1 MGSKFYAVR
10 NGRSIGIYDNWDDC
24 KGQVHGYP
32 GCQYKSFSS
41 LKEAEDYIGQN
52 VPPPHP
58 ACKEQKVD
66 GSIASQY
73 KSFSSLKRVEVC
85 PTERVKAPET
95 ASKKQIYGYP
105 GSQHK
110 MFSSSKEA
118 EDYLPQSIEEPQTA
132 CKEQKVDGYLA
143 NQNKSFSLLKRAEGY
158 PAQEA
163 QGPATSSN
171 GQDLYLLEFD
181 GASKGNPGKAGA
193 GAVLRYPDGSVAY
206 TLKEGVGVATNNVA
220 EYRALIRG
228 LKVCLDKGI
237 DRVHVRGD
245 SNLVCMQIQDKWKT
259 KNANIAELSKEAKEL
274 KAKFREFHI
283 DHVLREFNSEADALA
298 NAAVGLPDG
307 EWTSS

>member
-10 NGRSIGIYDNWDDC
+10 KGRSVGIYNNWDDC
-24 KGQVHGYP
+24 KSQVHGYP

-41 LKEAEDYIGQN
+41 LKEAEDYLAQN

-58 ACKEQKVD
+58 ACKAQKVD
-66 GSIASQY
+66 
-73 KSFSSLKRVEVC
+73 E
-85 PTERVKAPET
+85 
-95 ASKKQIYGYP
+95 
-105 GSQHK
+105 
-110 MFSSSKEA
+110 
-118 EDYLPQSIEEPQTA
+118 
-132 CKEQKVDGYLA
+132 YLA
-143 NQNKSFSLLKRAEGY
+143 NQNKSFSLLKRAEGF
-158 PAQEA
+158 PVQEA
-163 QGPATSSN
+163 QGPETSSN
-171 GQDLYLLEFD
+171 RQGLYRLEFD

-237 DRVHVRGD
+237 DRIHVRGD
-245 SNLVCMQIQDKWKT
+245 SNLVCMQVQDIWKT
-259 KNANIAELSKEAKEL
+259 RNENIVELSKEAKEL

-283 DHVLREFNSEADALA
+283 EHVLREFNSEADALA
-298 NAAVGLPDG
+298 NAAIYLSDG

>member
-10 NGRSIGIYDNWDDC
+10 KGRSVGIYNNWDDC
-24 KGQVHGYP
+24 KSQVHGYP

-41 LKEAEDYIGQN
+41 LKEAEDYLAQN

-58 ACKEQKVD
+58 ACKAQKVD
-66 GSIASQY
+66 GHIASDY
-73 KSFSSLKRVEVC
+73 KSSSSLKRVEVC
-85 PTERVKAPET
+85 STQDVKAPET
-95 ASKKQIYGYP
+95 ASKK
-105 GSQHK
+105 
-110 MFSSSKEA
+110 
-118 EDYLPQSIEEPQTA
+118 L
-132 CKEQKVDGYLA
+132 KVDEYLA
-143 NQNKSFSLLKRAEGY
+143 NQNKSFSLLKRAEGF
-158 PAQEA
+158 PVQEA
-163 QGPATSSN
+163 QGPETSSN
-171 GQDLYLLEFD
+171 RQGLYRLEFD

-237 DRVHVRGD
+237 DRIHVRGD
-245 SNLVCMQIQDKWKT
+245 SNLVCMQVQDIWKT
-259 KNANIAELSKEAKEL
+259 RNENIVELSKEAKQL

-283 DHVLREFNSEADALA
+283 EHVLREFNSEADALA
-298 NAAVGLPDG
+298 NAAIYLSDG

>member
-10 NGRSIGIYDNWDDC
+10 KGRSVGIYNNWDDC
-24 KGQVHGYP
+24 KSQVHGYP

-41 LKEAEDYIGQN
+41 LKEAEDYLAQN
-52 VPPPHP
+52 VPSPHP

-66 GSIASQY
+66 GYIASDY
-73 KSFSSLKRVEVC
+73 KSSSSLKRVEVC
-85 PTERVKAPET
+85 PTQDVKAPEI
-95 ASKKQIYGYP
+95 ASKK
-105 GSQHK
+105 
-110 MFSSSKEA
+110 
-118 EDYLPQSIEEPQTA
+118 L
-132 CKEQKVDGYLA
+132 KVDECLA
-143 NQNKSFSLLKRAEGY
+143 NQNKSFSLLKRAEGF
-158 PAQEA
+158 PVQEA
-163 QGPATSSN
+163 QGPETSSN
-171 GQDLYLLEFD
+171 RQGLYRLEFD

-237 DRVHVRGD
+237 DRIHVRGD
-245 SNLVCMQIQDKWKT
+245 SNLVCMQVQDKWKT
-259 KNANIAELSKEAKEL
+259 RNENIVELSKEAKEL

-283 DHVLREFNSEADALA
+283 EHVLREFNSEADALA
-298 NAAVGLPDG
+298 NAAIYLSDG

>member
-10 NGRSIGIYDNWDDC
+10 KGKSIGIYDNWDDC
-24 KGQVHGYP
+24 KCQVHGYP

-41 LKEAEDYIGQN
+41 LKEAEDYLAQS
-52 VPPPHP
+52 VPPPNP

-66 GSIASQY
+66 GYIASQY

-85 PTERVKAPET
+85 STEDIEAPET
-95 ASKKQIYGYP
+95 ASKKQG
-105 GSQHK
+105 
-110 MFSSSKEA
+110 
-118 EDYLPQSIEEPQTA
+118 
-132 CKEQKVDGYLA
+132 
-143 NQNKSFSLLKRAEGY
+143 
-158 PAQEA
+158 
-163 QGPATSSN
+163 
-171 GQDLYLLEFD
+171 LYLLEFD
-181 GASKGNPGKAGA
+181 GASKGNPGRAGA

-237 DRVHVRGD
+237 DRIHVRGD

-298 NAAVGLPDG
+298 NAAVCLPDG